1 MGTRDVASQR
11 LVIQEPS
18 VPSLHLVSLKT
29 QSWLSYL
36 ISRKLWRID
45 KTLLMHNQL
54 YVYRWNTVQTGQIPS
69 PVTYQPPKR
78 TNIRPPKLIHCNP
91 FMFIL
96 RNSKAH
102 SVGKSLIGGSNLQL
116 KAINKI
122 RGWGKEINAMKK
134 KKYINRGVE
143 LHMQKLLKMKQK
155 MLSTGDKLV
164 KWGKKRKL

>member
-1 MGTRDVASQR
+1 M
-11 LVIQEPS
+11 
-18 VPSLHLVSLKT
+18 
-29 QSWLSYL
+29 
-36 ISRKLWRID
+36 
-45 KTLLMHNQL
+45 
-54 YVYRWNTVQTGQIPS
+54 
-69 PVTYQPPKR
+69 
-78 TNIRPPKLIHCNP
+78 
-91 FMFIL
+91 
-96 RNSKAH
+96 
-102 SVGKSLIGGSNLQL
+102 IGGSNLQL